1 MNELNKEEKAI
12 EIVVKIVLIGIVAL
26 GILFAVGCEPEGCW
40 GCTSYLVDGE
50 YSEVCVEYD
59 CDYEY

>member
-26 GILFAVGCEPEGCW
+26 GILFAVGCEPENYLCEDCYQLTVSG
-40 GCTSYLVDGE
+40 GSTFTQCTY
-50 YSEVCVEYD
+50 
-59 CDYEY
+59 YECE